1 MARFDLVGALPE
13 LGLPDRDR
21 HDHPAS
27 SGVFTDGGN
36 YRLEVSGV
44 EDRQA
49 LEAMLDEAAQREVV
63 VHRVIGS
70 VQGAALMTRREL
82 LDFAILARDAGV
94 EVVMPPFPTRSWDA
108 GRVIATPEGYMSG
121 LRIRGADN
129 FSHVLRDF
137 GRCLE
142 AGIRAFLV
150 VDEGLLTVLC
160 ALREKGVIPPETAFK
175 FSVYAGHANPA
186 GLRLLE
192 TLGASTVNPLPDL
205 SLAMLAAIR
214 QSITIPMDIYVSC
227 VESWGGMHRFHEAAE
242 IVRLCSPCYLKI
254 EPGRSEMDHYRPWM
268 SPDFRLF
275 WVRQKV
281 KYAAIIQ
288 ETLENAGAAFRP
300 SPPRSAD
307 LRIPRP

>member
-1 MARFDLVGALPE
+1 MAKYDLVGALSE

-27 SGVFTDGGN
+27 SRVFADGGN
-36 YRLEVSGV
+36 YRLEISGV
-44 EDRQA
+44 EDRES
-49 LEAMLDEAAQREVV
+49 LEAMLDEAAKRNVSI
-63 VHRVIGS
+63 HRIIGS
-70 VQGAALMTRREL
+70 VQGAALLTRLEL
-82 LDFAILARDAGV
+82 LDFATLARDSGI
-94 EVVMPPFPTRSWDA
+94 EVVMPPFPTRSWDT

-129 FSHVLRDF
+129 FAYVLRDF

-150 VDEGLLTVLC
+150 VDEGLLTVLS
-160 ALREKGVIPPETAFK
+160 ALREKEVIPPETAFK
-175 FSVYAGHANPA
+175 LSVYAGHANPA
-186 GLRLLE
+186 GMRLLE
-192 TLGASTVNPLPDL
+192 TLGATTVNPLPDL

-214 QSITIPMDIYVSC
+214 QSIDIPMDIYVSC
-227 VESWGGMHRFHEAAE
+227 VESWGGMHRFHEASE

-254 EPGRSEMDHYRPWM
+254 EPGRSEMDHYRPWTA
-268 SPDFRLF
+268 PDFRLF

-281 KYAAIIQ
+281 KYAAIIEEGLQ
-288 ETLENAGAAFRP
+288 EAGVSFRP
-300 SPPRSAD
+300 SPPRSPD